1 MRLQKEIRADFGL
14 NPENSGRKRM
24 ETLIIHG
31 CGGHA
36 RSVAAAV
43 KKKWQIIFVDANAAP
58 DEKIMGFPVLPRV
71 EDIPGHERM
80 ARHVATGNL
89 VRKKELFLTLREK
102 GVPLPVLLSE
112 SAEVSEYAR
121 LGDGVFIG
129 AGAYVGPGA
138 EIGDNAIVNTH
149 AVVEHDAKI
158 GAHTHISIHAT
169 VAGYSVVGESAMLGA
184 GATVID
190 GIRVGDEVVVGAG
203 AVVVHPLESSGTYL
217 GVPARKK
224 MPPEAVPETAK
235 TGGRTIHHG

>member
-1 MRLQKEIRADFGL
+1 
-14 NPENSGRKRM
+14 M

-43 KKKWQIIFVDANAAP
+43 KKKWKIIFVDGNAAP
-58 DEKIMGFPVLPRV
+58 DEKIMDFPVLPCA

-80 ARHVATGNL
+80 ARHVATGDL
-89 VRKKELFLTLREK
+89 ARKKELFLTLREK
-102 GVPLPVLLSE
+102 GVSLPALLSD

-138 EIGDNAIVNTH
+138 EIGDNSIVNTH

-158 GAHTHISIHAT
+158 GAHTHISIHAS
-169 VAGYSVVGESAMLGA
+169 VAGYSVIGESVLLGA

-190 GIRVGDEVVVGAG
+190 GVRVGNEVVIGAG
-203 AVVVHPLESSGTYL
+203 AVVVHSLESSGTYI
-217 GVPARKK
+217 GVPARKNTSS
-224 MPPEAVPETAK
+224 ETVPKTAK
-235 TGGRTIHHG
+235 TTGRTTHHG